1 MWELLEKVNSPQDLK
16 KLSFKELNKLAE
28 EIREFLIDVVSRTG
42 GHLAPNLGVVELTI
56 GLHYALNAPKDKI
69 VWDVGHQAYVHKII
83 TGRRDQFTTLRQ
95 FGGLG
100 GFPRREESEY
110 DVFNTGHA
118 STSISVAL
126 GLAISRD
133 KRGSDES
140 VVAVIGD
147 GALTGGVAF
156 EALNQAG
163 HLKTELLVVLNDNSW
178 SIAPNVG
185 ALSSYLARLR
195 LDPTYNR
202 LRDEFEEAIRRIP
215 GIGERLVNIGEH
227 FKESVKHLFVPGM
240 IFEELGFKYVGP
252 INGHNIEQ
260 VVKAVSLAK
269 QIKKPVLIHVLTQ
282 KGKGYKLA
290 EEQPDKFHGTA
301 AFKVETGEPCK
312 EASCPTYTQVFGETL
327 VELAKDD
334 EKIVAITAAM
344 PSGTGLNI
352 FRQAFPERVYDVG
365 IAEQHAVTFAA
376 GLAVGGLLPVVAIYS
391 TFLQR
396 AFDQVIEDVALQ
408 NLHVIFALDRG
419 GLVGE
424 DGPTHHGTFDLSYL
438 RAIPNM
444 IVMAPKDEN
453 ELRHMLY
460 TATQLS
466 FPVAIR
472 YPRGAG
478 WAEKR
483 EPMKLIELGRAEVL
497 KSGKEVCLIAVG
509 RMVQIAL
516 EASEA
521 LGRRGIYPT
530 VVNARFVKPLDE
542 ELLRRL
548 IDQHRLF
555 VTLEDNAL
563 IGGFGEGVGEW
574 LAKNSWPV
582 HFLPLGLPDRFIEHG
597 SVAELFKSLSLDAQ
611 SVARRIEKKLA
622 QISGGANNHRFS
634 LWLNRLGILKSKE
647 RG

>member
-1 MWELLEKVNSPQDLK
+1 MGKLLDKISSPHDLK
-16 KLSFKELNKLAE
+16 KLSFKELNALAD
-28 EIREFLIDVVSRTG
+28 EIREFLVEVVSKTG
-42 GHLAPNLGVVELTI
+42 GHLAPNLGVVELTL
-56 GLHYALNAPKDKI
+56 GLHYALNAPQDKI

-118 STSISVAL
+118 STSISLAL

-133 KRGSDES
+133 KRGSDET
-140 VVAVIGD
+140 VAAVIGD

-163 HLKTELLVVLNDNSW
+163 HLTTELLVILNDNSW

-202 LRDEFEEAIRRIP
+202 LRDEFEETIRRIP
-215 GIGERLVNIGEH
+215 GIGERLVNLGEQ

-252 INGHNIEQ
+252 IDGHNIEQ
-260 VVKAVSLAK
+260 VAKAISLAK

-282 KGKGYKLA
+282 KGRGYRLA

-301 AFKVETGEPCK
+301 AFEVKTGEPCK
-312 EASCPTYTQVFGETL
+312 KSACPTYTQVFGETL
-327 VELAKDD
+327 VELAKGN

-344 PSGTGLNI
+344 PSGTGLDI

-365 IAEQHAVTFAA
+365 IAEQHAVTFSA
-376 GLAVGGLLPVVAIYS
+376 GLAAGGLLPVVAIYS

-396 AFDQVIEDVALQ
+396 AFDQSIEDVALQ
-408 NLHVIFALDRG
+408 NLHVIFALDRS

-424 DGPTHHGTFDLSYL
+424 DGPTHHGAFDLSYL

-453 ELRHMLY
+453 ELRQMLY

-466 FPVAIR
+466 SPVAIR

-478 WAEKR
+478 WAG
-483 EPMKLIELGRAEVL
+483 KLEVLKSFEIGRAEVL
-497 KSGKEVCLIAVG
+497 KNGKEVCLIAVG

-516 EASEA
+516 EASEV
-521 LGRRGIYPT
+521 LGKSGLHPT
-530 VVNARFVKPLDE
+530 VVNARFVKPFDE
-542 ELLRRL
+542 ELLREL
-548 IDQHRLF
+548 TCQHRLF

-563 IGGFGEGVGEW
+563 IGGFGEGIGSW
-574 LAKNSWPV
+574 LAENSWPV

-597 SVAELFKSLSLDAQ
+597 SVAELFKTLSLDAQ
-611 SVARRIEKKLA
+611 SVARQVEKKLA
-622 QISGGANNHRFS
+622 QISSGATNHRFS
-634 LWLNRLGILKSKE
+634 FWLNRLGILKSKE
-647 RG
+647 RS

>member
-1 MWELLEKVNSPQDLK
+1 
-16 KLSFKELNKLAE
+16 
-28 EIREFLIDVVSRTG
+28 
-42 GHLAPNLGVVELTI
+42 
-56 GLHYALNAPKDKI
+56 
-69 VWDVGHQAYVHKII
+69 
-83 TGRRDQFTTLRQ
+83 
-95 FGGLG
+95 
-100 GFPRREESEY
+100 
-110 DVFNTGHA
+110 
-118 STSISVAL
+118 
-126 GLAISRD
+126 
-133 KRGSDES
+133 
-140 VVAVIGD
+140 
-147 GALTGGVAF
+147 
-156 EALNQAG
+156 
-163 HLKTELLVVLNDNSW
+163 
-178 SIAPNVG
+178 
-185 ALSSYLARLR
+185 
-195 LDPTYNR
+195 
-202 LRDEFEEAIRRIP
+202 
-215 GIGERLVNIGEH
+215 
-227 FKESVKHLFVPGM
+227 M